1 MSVACDD
8 FSSFTSPTRYP
19 YGRYSLSER
28 NENIIKYNTMPARG
42 MKTDNDGRNEL
53 FEWFYRGRCTKIKI
67 RSRKE
72 LWEIVKTFRI
82 PIVRGEH
89 ARISTRSV
97 TYWSRS
103 AAGRRHSP
111 PPNSV
116 LFLRWRGRR
125 TKLPGPARHILLFT
139 TTIITIIYFKT
150 APKLLFLNV
159 CGIYT
164 KYINKFK

>member
-8 FSSFTSPTRYP
+8 FSRFTSPTRYP

-28 NENIIKYNTMPARG
+28 NENITNNTMPARG

-53 FEWFYRGRCTKIKI
+53 FEWCYRGSGVKIKI
-67 RSRKE
+67 RSCKE

-82 PIVRGEH
+82 PIMRGEH
-89 ARISTRSV
+89 ARTSTRSV

-111 PPNSV
+111 PPNRV

-125 TKLPGPARHILLFT
+125 TKLPGQRDTFSFLLQQILL
-139 TTIITIIYFKT
+139 
-150 APKLLFLNV
+150 LLILKQRPN
-159 CGIYT
+159 Y
-164 KYINKFK
+164 YS